1 MEILVLLFFAVVGT
15 SFLCS
20 ILESILLSTNVSY
33 ISVLENKNPKAGK
46 LLKKLKTDIDSSIAS
61 ILILNTVANTLGA
74 TAIGVQAQNVFGG
87 DKTLVMITSI
97 VLTFLILFFAEI
109 IPKTI
114 GAVYWKQLAPI
125 AARII
130 KIFIFITYPLIK
142 ITQFVTKKIGSDNSD
157 SISREELIHST
168 LLSEEEGVIGDLES
182 DIIENTLTLN
192 NMKIKDILTPR
203 SVVYAIDKNTSIKD
217 IIEDKRTFKFSRVPI
232 YDGSIDN
239 IIGLVLTKKLFKQA
253 IIDKDVTVE
262 TIMKPVISLNENIPV
277 SKALNMFI
285 QKKEHMFIVADSY
298 DQTEG
303 IVTLEDCIET
313 LLGLEIMDESDT
325 TADMRRLALNKMKA
339 KRKERERETNEFKK
353 HGN

>member
-1 MEILVLLFFAVVGT
+1 MEILVLLFFAVVGV

-33 ISVLENKNPKAGK
+33 ISVLEKKSPAAGK
-46 LLKKLKTDIDSSIAS
+46 LLKKLKSDIDSSIAS
-61 ILILNTVANTLGA
+61 ILILNTIANTLGA

-97 VLTFLILFFAEI
+97 VLTFMILFFAEI

-125 AARII
+125 AGRII
-130 KIFIFITYPLIK
+130 KIFIFITFPIIK

-203 SVVYAIDKNTSIKD
+203 SVVYAIDKRTSIKD

-239 IIGLVLTKKLFKQA
+239 IVGLVLTKKLFKQA
-253 IIDKDVTVE
+253 IIDKEVTIE
-262 TIMKPVISLNENIPV
+262 SIMKPVTSLNENIPV

-339 KRKERERETNEFKK
+339 KRKEKERESK
-353 HGN
+353 